1 MLFHRILWYQHYV
14 SFCITCV
21 LLHFVASSS
30 HFNFINSLKKE
41 SPNLWC
47 RLWLHMCTVYLLL
60 DEESTIGIGGSG
72 CHGPNPV
79 ISVLHYH
86 LSNFILREFFFRFM
100 QIVAMVKIKAKL
112 CYLISYF
119 ILGMVNGPIKHF
131 TIIFMGPGHT
141 KCCCDLIFGIGKSR
155 SRTIISITL
164 MNELGQIID
173 QSSKYNNVL
182 QVRNKEWQHQIACR
196 QWITQLSYL

>member
-1 MLFHRILWYQHYV
+1 
-14 SFCITCV
+14 
-21 LLHFVASSS
+21 
-30 HFNFINSLKKE
+30 
-41 SPNLWC
+41 
-47 RLWLHMCTVYLLL
+47 MCTVYLFF

-79 ISVLHYH
+79 ISLLHYH
-86 LSNFILREFFFRFM
+86 LSNFILRENIFRFM
-100 QIVAMVKIKAKL
+100 QIVAMVKIKTKL
-112 CYLISYF
+112 CYLSYF
-119 ILGMVNGPIKHF
+119 ILGMVNGLIKHF

-164 MNELGQIID
+164 MNELGQKID
-173 QSSKYNNVL
+173 QSSKYNKVV
-182 QVRNKEWQHQIACR
+182 QVRNKEWQQQQIACR